1 MLLLEHLSHSVYSLA
16 FQYLLSSQCFLIFP
30 FRSLPFSLLS
40 SFNQYLIHS
49 SLSLPLSDIQAQE
62 PDRISLVPLDL
73 VVLLLSLPEED
84 RD

>member
-1 MLLLEHLSHSVYSLA
+1 MTTPPCL
-16 FQYLLSSQCFLIFP
+16 
-30 FRSLPFSLLS
+30 SLPPHSFLYLSRSCFGLYSINTSYTLSLLT
-40 SFNQYLIHS
+40 
-49 SLSLPLSDIQAQE
+49 SLSLPDIQTQE